1 MKTPAPRLL
10 RLLATASLALAVS
23 TQVMADAAR
32 PKIGLVLGGGGARGA
47 AHIGVLEVLEELK
60 IPVDCVAGTS
70 MGALIAGAY
79 ASGLTPAMMR
89 KEMAEADWDN
99 MFSDI
104 PDFSEVN
111 YRYKETLRRFIPGSE
126 LGVSGDGVRAPPG
139 VVDGVKIKLFFNQLV
154 GANRSERLIEKLPLP
169 ISLVATDIGNGDRV
183 VMREGSLTTAMRASM
198 SVPGL
203 LAPITRDGR
212 KLVDGGLVDNVPIG
226 EARERCHADIVIAV
240 NVGSPLLPAD
250 SVGSLLTISA
260 QMVNILTEQN
270 VTRSLATLKPTDIY
284 IKPDLGTIT
293 AANFS
298 RNAEAADR
306 GRAAAEAVRAQLA
319 RLGTDATQYAA
330 WREPIDRVYKPKPVI
345 DEIQIADLK
354 RVNPA
359 MVERQL
365 TIRPGEELAT
375 HDIDRDVLRTYGD
388 GFYQSVDYQL
398 LRERD
403 RNILRV
409 LPVEKNWGPDYLR
422 FALNLDTDSN
432 QGSSFGLRG
441 AYQKTWINDLGAE
454 LLATIGVGS
463 NLGAGLD
470 FYQPLDPAQ
479 RFFVETALKYNRIE
493 QNIFQD
499 NKRVAQYLNSDTA
512 FGVSVGTNFG
522 TLGQARLG
530 WIYQDRSF
538 DRDVGSFSL
547 PENFSTSY
555 SGWNARLSLDQLN
568 RLYFP
573 TKGWAT
579 RLEYFDSSAAG
590 FSRAEID
597 VRGAFSLGKTVITGR
612 ASYTGSP
619 QGQLPFYNPGKLGGF
634 GNMSAF
640 ARGQV
645 LGDDISYLGIA
656 AEQIIGTFP
665 VGLRGDMRLGF
676 MLEGAHVGTFYTET
690 NLSDNDILNSA
701 TLYLGGETPF
711 GPAYLGFGYSTNGV
725 SNLFLNIGI
734 P

>member
-1 MKTPAPRLL
+1 MPPFIRF
-10 RLLATASLALAVS
+10 LATTSLALALS
-23 TQVMADAAR
+23 AQAAADTSR

-47 AHIGVLEVLEELK
+47 AHIGVLEVLEELR
-60 IPVDCVAGTS
+60 IPVDCIAGTS

-79 ASGLTPAMMR
+79 ATGLTPAMMR

-104 PDFSEVN
+104 PDFSDAN

-126 LGVSGDGVRAPPG
+126 LGVSSDGVRFPPG
-139 VVDGVKIKLFFNQLV
+139 VVDGVKIKLFFNKLV

-169 ISLVATDIGNGDRV
+169 VSMIATDIGNGERV

-203 LAPITRDGR
+203 LAPAMRDGR
-212 KLVDGGLVDNVPIG
+212 KLVDGGLVDNVPIA
-226 EARERCHADIVIAV
+226 EARERCNADIVIAV

-306 GRAAAEAVRAQLA
+306 GRAAAEEVRVQLA
-319 RLGTDATQYAA
+319 RLGTDATQYAE

-345 DEIQIADLK
+345 DEIEIAGLK

-365 TIRPGEELAT
+365 TIKPGEQLGT
-375 HDIDRDVLRTYGD
+375 SNIDRDVLRIYGD

-398 LRERD
+398 LNLRD
-403 RNILRV
+403 RNILRI
-409 LPVEKNWGPDYLR
+409 LPVEKSWGPDYLR
-422 FALNLDTDSN
+422 FALNLETDTN
-432 QGSSFGLRG
+432 QGSSFALRA
-441 AYQKTWINDLGAE
+441 AYQKTLINELGAE
-454 LLATIGVGS
+454 MLASVGIGSG
-463 NLGAGLD
+463 LGAGLT
-470 FYQPLDPAQ
+470 FYQPLDPTQ
-479 RFFVETALKYNRIE
+479 RFFVEAGLKYERGLLNIY
-493 QNIFQD
+493 QN
-499 NKRVAQYLNSDTA
+499 NERVAQYANANTA
-512 FGVSVGTNFG
+512 LGLWAGTNIG
-522 TLGQARLG
+522 IMGQARLG
-530 WIYQDRSF
+530 WIEQKRSF
-538 DRDVGSFSL
+538 ERDIGSPSL
-547 PENFSTSY
+547 PNFDTSY
-555 SGWNARLSLDQLN
+555 SGWAASLSLDQMN

-573 TKGWAT
+573 TRGWAT
-579 RLEYFDSSAAG
+579 RFDYFDSSEAG
-590 FSRAEID
+590 FSRAEADIQA
-597 VRGAFSLGKTVITGR
+597 AFSLGQTVFTGR
-612 ASYTGSP
+612 VNYVGSP
-619 QGQLPFYNPGKLGGF
+619 KGQLPFFNAGKLGGF
-634 GNMSAF
+634 LNMSAF
-640 ARGQV
+640 ARGQI
-645 LGDDISYLGIA
+645 LGDDIVYAGIR

-665 VGLRGDMRLGF
+665 MGLRGDMRLGF
-676 MLEGAHVGTFYTET
+676 ALEGAHVGTYYTET
-690 NLSDNDILNSA
+690 NLSGTSILNSA
-701 TLYLGGETPF
+701 ALYLGGETPF
-711 GPAYLGFGYSTNGV
+711 GPAYLGFGYSTNGA
-725 SNLFLNIGI
+725 SNLFLSIGI

>member
-1 MKTPAPRLL
+1 MPTLL
-10 RLLATASLALAVS
+10 RLLATTSLALVLSA
-23 TQVMADAAR
+23 QALADAAR
-32 PKIGLVLGGGGARGA
+32 PKVGLVLGGGGARGA

-60 IPVDCVAGTS
+60 VPVDCIAGTS

-79 ASGLTPAMMR
+79 ASGLSPAMMR
-89 KEMAEADWDN
+89 EEMAEADWDT

-126 LGVSGDGVRAPPG
+126 LGVSSDGVRFPPG
-139 VVDGVKIKLFFNQLV
+139 VVDGIKIKLFFNQLV
-154 GANRSERLIEKLPLP
+154 GANRTERVIEKLPLP
-169 ISLVATDIGNGDRV
+169 VSLIATDIGNGERV

-203 LAPITRDGR
+203 LAPATRDGR

-226 EARERCHADIVIAV
+226 EARERCNADIVIAV

-284 IKPDLGTIT
+284 IKPDLGTIS

-306 GRAAAEAVRAQLA
+306 GRAAAEAVRTQLVK
-319 RLGTDATQYAA
+319 LSTDAAQYAQ
-330 WREPIDRVYKPKPVI
+330 WREPIDRVYKPKPTI
-345 DEIQIADLK
+345 DEIEIAGLE

-365 TIRPGEELAT
+365 TTKPGEQLAT
-375 HDIDRDVLRTYGD
+375 SNIDRNVLRIYGD

-398 LRERD
+398 LTQRD
-403 RNILRV
+403 RNILRI
-409 LPVEKNWGPDYLR
+409 LPVEKSWGPDYLR

-432 QGSSFGLRG
+432 QGSSFGLRA
-441 AYQKTWINDLGAE
+441 AYQKTLINELGGE
-454 LLATIGVGS
+454 ILATVGIGS

-479 RFFVETALKYNRIE
+479 RFFVEAGIKYERV
-493 QNIFQD
+493 QQDIFQD
-499 NKRVAQYLNSDTA
+499 NKRVAQYINSGTA
-512 FGVSVGTNFG
+512 FALSAGTNFG
-522 TLGQARLG
+522 TLGQARLS
-530 WIYQDRSF
+530 WIEQSRNF
-538 DRDVGSFSL
+538 DRDIGSSQL
-547 PENFSTSY
+547 PNFETSY

-568 RLYFP
+568 RLYFATQGWR
-573 TKGWAT
+573 TK
-579 RLEYFDSSAAG
+579 LDYFDSNDAG
-590 FSRAEID
+590 FARAEID
-597 VRGAFSLGKTVITGR
+597 VEGAFSLGKTVITGR
-612 ASYTGSP
+612 ANYTGSP
-619 QGQLPFYNPGKLGGF
+619 KGQLPFYSAGRLGGF
-634 GNMSAF
+634 LNMSAF
-640 ARGQV
+640 ARSQI
-645 LGDDISYLGIA
+645 LGDEITYAGVR

-665 VGLRGDMRLGF
+665 IGLRGDMRLGF
-676 MLEGAHVGTFYTET
+676 ALEGAHVGTYYTET
-690 NLSDNDILNSA
+690 NLSGTSILNSA
-701 TLYLGGETPF
+701 AIYLGGETPF
-711 GPAYLGFGYSTNGV
+711 GPAYLGFGYSTSGA
-725 SNLFLNIGI
+725 SNFFLNIGI

>member
-1 MKTPAPRLL
+1 MSSPL
-10 RLLATASLALAVS
+10 RLIATTLL
-23 TQVMADAAR
+23 TLTLCGQVMADAAR

-111 YRYKETLRRFIPGSE
+111 FRYKQTLRGFIPGSE
-126 LGVSGDGVRAPPG
+126 LGVSKDGVRFPPG

-169 ISLVATDIGNGDRV
+169 ISLVATDIGNGERV

-226 EARERCHADIVIAV
+226 EARERCNADVVIAV

-293 AANFS
+293 AANFN

-306 GRAAAEAVRAQLA
+306 GRAAAEAVRTQLA
-319 RLGTDATQYAA
+319 RLGTDATHYAA

-345 DEIQIADLK
+345 DDIEIAGLE

-365 TIRPGEELAT
+365 TIKPGEELAT
-375 HDIDRDVLRTYGD
+375 HDIDRDVLRIYGD

-422 FALNLDTDSN
+422 FALNLNTDTTE
-432 QGSSFGLRG
+432 GSSFGLRG
-441 AYQKTWINDLGAE
+441 AYQKTLINDLGAE
-454 LLATIGVGS
+454 LLATVGVGS
-463 NLGAGLD
+463 KNSAALD

-479 RFFVETALKYNRIE
+479 RFFVETGVSYS
-493 QNIFQD
+493 QVQQSVFQD
-499 NKRVAQYLNSDTA
+499 NQRVAQYKNSDAA
-512 FGVSVGTNFG
+512 FAVSVGTNLG
-522 TLGQARLG
+522 VLGQARVG

-538 DRDVGSFSL
+538 DRDIGSFSL
-547 PENFSTSY
+547 PDTFSISY
-555 SGWNARLSLDQLN
+555 AGWNARLSLDQLN

-573 TKGWAT
+573 TQGWAT
-579 RLEYFDSSAAG
+579 RFEYFDSSEAG
-590 FSRAEID
+590 FSRAEAD
-597 VRGAFSLGKTVITGR
+597 VQGVFSLGKTVFTGR
-612 ASYTGSP
+612 ANYTGSP
-619 QGQLPFYNPGKLGGF
+619 QGQLPFYNAARLGGF

-645 LGDDISYLGIA
+645 LGDDITYVGIR

-665 VGLRGDMRLGF
+665 VGLRGDMRLGLA
-676 MLEGAHVGTFYTET
+676 LEGAHVGTYYTET
-690 NLSDNDILNSA
+690 NLSDVNILNSA
-701 TLYLGGETPF
+701 SIYLGGETPF

-725 SNLFLNIGI
+725 SNLYLNIGI
-734 P
+734 Q

>member
-1 MKTPAPRLL
+1 MMSSPR
-10 RLLATASLALAVS
+10 RLVAITTLAMALCGQAI
-23 TQVMADAAR
+23 ADAGR

-104 PDFSEVN
+104 PDFSEAN
-111 YRYKETLRRFIPGSE
+111 YRYKQTLRRFIPGTE
-126 LGVSGDGVRAPPG
+126 LGVSSDGVRAPPG
-139 VVDGVKIKLFFNQLV
+139 VVDGIKIKLFFNQLV
-154 GANRSERLIEKLPLP
+154 GANRTERLIEKLPLP
-169 ISLVATDIGNGDRV
+169 ISLVATDIGNGERV

-212 KLVDGGLVDNVPIG
+212 KLVDGGLVDNVPIE
-226 EARERCHADIVIAV
+226 EARNRCNAEIVIAV
-240 NVGSPLLPAD
+240 NVGSPLLPAE
-250 SVGSLLTISA
+250 SVGSLLTVSA

-284 IKPDLGTIT
+284 IQPDLGTIT
-293 AANFS
+293 AGNFS

-306 GRAAAEAVRAQLA
+306 GRAAAEALRTQLA

-345 DEIQIADLK
+345 DEIQIAGLE

-365 TIRPGEELAT
+365 SIKPGEQLAT
-375 HDIDRDVLRTYGD
+375 SNIDRDVLRIYGD

-398 LRERD
+398 LNERD

-409 LPVEKNWGPDYLR
+409 LPVEKSWGPDYLR
-422 FALNLDTDSN
+422 FALNLDTDTN

-454 LLATIGVGS
+454 LLAVVGVGS
-463 NLGAGLD
+463 NLGAALQ

-479 RFFVETALKYNRIE
+479 RFFVETGVKYSRVE

-499 NKRVAQYLNSDTA
+499 NNRIAQYLNTDNT
-512 FGVSVGTNFG
+512 FGVSIGTNFG

-530 WIYQDRSF
+530 WLYHDRSF
-538 DRDVGSFSL
+538 DRDIGSFSL

-555 SGWNARLSLDQLN
+555 SGWNAILSLDQLN

-579 RLEYFDSSAAG
+579 RLEYFDTSDAG
-590 FSRAEID
+590 YSRAD
-597 VRGAFSLGKTVITGR
+597 VDARGVFALGKTVITGR
-612 ASYTGSP
+612 ARYSGSP
-619 QGQLPFYNPGKLGGF
+619 QGQLPFYNAGKLGGF
-634 GNMSAF
+634 GNMGAF

-645 LGDDISYLGIA
+645 IGDDIAYLSVA

-690 NLSDNDILNSA
+690 NLSNDDILNSA
-701 TLYLGGETPF
+701 TIYLGGETPF
-711 GPAYLGFGYSTNGV
+711 GPAFVGFGYSTNGV